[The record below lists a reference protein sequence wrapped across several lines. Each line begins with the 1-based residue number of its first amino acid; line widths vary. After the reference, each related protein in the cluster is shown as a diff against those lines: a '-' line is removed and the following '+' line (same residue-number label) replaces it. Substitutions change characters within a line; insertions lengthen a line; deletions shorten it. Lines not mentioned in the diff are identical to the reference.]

1 MEESGLLDGP
11 VMITNTHSVG
21 VVCDSYIKWS
31 LLKRWLFGVPDGSLA
46 VCSVALKAGETF
58 RYVWRSPHGT
68 EIGMSGVCL
77 EFKRP
82 DRLVATE
89 KFDKPW

>member
-1 MEESGLLDGP
+1 VFDPFTKPEQ
-11 VMITNTHSVG
+11 V
-21 VVCDSYIKWS
+21 
-31 LLKRWLFGVPDGSLA
+31 KRWLFGVPDGSLA